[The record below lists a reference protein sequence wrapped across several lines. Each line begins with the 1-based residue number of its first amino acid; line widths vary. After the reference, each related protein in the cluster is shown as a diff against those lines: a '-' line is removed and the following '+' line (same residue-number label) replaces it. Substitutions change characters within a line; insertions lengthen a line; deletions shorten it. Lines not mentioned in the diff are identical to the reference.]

1 MFFIVLNAGI
11 YPLIEAVIPY
21 ACVAPILMVVGL
33 TVAANALEVSPRRH
47 TVAIFIGLFCVL
59 AD

>member
-1 MFFIVLNAGI
+1 MRWQ
-11 YPLIEAVIPY
+11 AVIPY

-33 TVAANALEVSPRRH
+33 TVAANALDVSPRRH